1 MKIVSMTSPVMSS
14 EAHWGKTET
23 TQDVDQII
31 QYLQDPECFTA
42 DETFQDEDGNAYSI
56 DDLIGVEVEVGNQK
70 IKVNE

>member
-23 TQDVDQII
+23 TTDHNEILN
-31 QYLQDPECFTA
+31 YLKDPECFTD

>member
-31 QYLQDPECFTA
+31 QYLQDPECFTD
-42 DETFQDEDGNAYSI
+42 DETFQDESGNTYTI
-56 DDLIGVEVEVGNQK
+56 DDLIGVEVEVGG
-70 IKVNE
+70 KVLKVQE

>member
-31 QYLQDPECFTA
+31 QYLQDPECFTD